1 MRMLDKIKMAV
12 RRFMNG
18 RHGAD
23 QLSLAL
29 LYAAIA
35 LNVLTLLIPR
45 AGVLGLLSMA
55 MLIFALVRIFSKN
68 HERRYREN
76 AWYIK
81 HVGALPAQARQAW
94 TRLKNRKTYLYFNCP
109 QCHAKLRLPRGKG
122 EVTMTCGRCGHAF
135 RKRA

>member
-1 MRMLDKIKMAV
+1 MFDKIIMAV
-12 RRFMNG
+12 RRFMSG

-29 LYAAIA
+29 IYTAIA

-45 AGVLGLLSMA
+45 AGALGILSMA
-55 MLIFALVRIFSKN
+55 MLVFALVRIFSKN

-76 AWYIK
+76 AWYVK
-81 HVGALPAQARQAW
+81 HVGSLSAQIRQAW
-94 TRLKNRKTYLYFNCP
+94 TRFKNRKTYLYFDCP
-109 QCHAKLRLPRGKG
+109 QCRAKLRLPRGKG
-122 EVTMTCGRCGHAF
+122 EVTMTCGRCGHTF